1 MIVTIDGPAG
11 AGKSSVARQLANVL
25 GFQFLDTGAMYR
37 CVVLAALD
45 AGIDLTDQVAM
56 ADIASEMKFSTDGD
70 QISLNGQDV
79 TAAIRTQ
86 EVTTSIHYAAD
97 NPQIRNILVRLQQDF
112 ASDVDVVTE
121 GRDQG
126 TVAFPNAECKIFL
139 TASPGERARRRQE
152 QLRQQGE
159 QVELEVILQ
168 SQQTRDEQDEAR
180 ELGGLHAAVDAVHVV
195 TDGMKQFEVVEHLER
210 LVRIRNGD
218 ADG

>member
-56 ADIASEMKFSTDGD
+56 ANIASEMKFSTDGD

-86 EVTTSIHYAAD
+86 EVTTAIHYAAD
-97 NPQIRNILVRLQQDF
+97 NPQIRNILVSLQQDF

-159 QVELEVILQ
+159 QVELEAILQ

-210 LVRIRNGD
+210 LVRIRNGN

>member
-56 ADIASEMKFSTDGD
+56 ADIASEMKYSTEGD

-210 LVRIRNGD
+210 LVRIRNGN

>member
-37 CVVLAALD
+37 CVILAALD
-45 AGIDLTDQVAM
+45 AGVDLRDQFAM
-56 ADIASEMKFSTDGD
+56 TNIASEMKFSTDGD
-70 QISLNGQDV
+70 QISLNGKDV

-86 EVTTSIHYAAD
+86 EVTAAIHYAAD
-97 NPQIRNILVRLQQDF
+97 NSQIRNILVRLQQDL
-112 ASDVDVVTE
+112 ASNVDVVTE

-159 QVELEVILQ
+159 QVELEAILQ

-180 ELGGLHAAVDAVHVV
+180 EVGGLHAAVDAVHVV

-210 LVRIRNGD
+210 LVRIRCGN

>member
-56 ADIASEMKFSTDGD
+56 ANIASEMNFSTDGD

-79 TAAIRTQ
+79 TAAIRTP
-86 EVTTSIHYAAD
+86 EVTNAIHYAAD

-159 QVELEVILQ
+159 QVELETILE

-180 ELGGLHAAVDAVHVV
+180 ELGGVHAAVDAVHVV

-210 LVRIRNGD
+210 LVRIRNGN

>member
-56 ADIASEMKFSTDGD
+56 ADIASEMKFSTEGD

-139 TASPGERARRRQE
+139 TASPVERARRRQE

>member
-56 ADIASEMKFSTDGD
+56 ADIASEMKFSTEGD